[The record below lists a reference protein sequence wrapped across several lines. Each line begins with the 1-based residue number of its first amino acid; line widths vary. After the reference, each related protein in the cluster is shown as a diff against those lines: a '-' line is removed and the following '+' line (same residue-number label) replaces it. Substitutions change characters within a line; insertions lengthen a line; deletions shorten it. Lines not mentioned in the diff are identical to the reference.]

1 MGSQLFL
8 LYAGASRVLDTV
20 VPLTPGSFYWCC
32 SCRWRPRSSEG
43 CGGGDPCLAV
53 PLGFHAKHVPASEAS
68 LLAALP
74 VTQFHSI
81 FKSLLQCHLWD
92 VLPEHPILI
101 ALSAHCLCHSCPLL
115 CRSPLTHHV
124 FTCLLSV
131 CSWSNFL
138 VRSCIQLPTTAPCI
152 QKVLNKCFLN
162 EWVSHFTATGLEKSL
177 NKTKFILNIVRKEH
191 GRIHTQHK
199 LLRPFL
205 KMLCGNVYPI
215 PGKIIHR
222 NKSRGT

>member
-1 MGSQLFL
+1 MWWWRSL
-8 LYAGASRVLDTV
+8 
-20 VPLTPGSFYWCC
+20 PCC
-32 SCRWRPRSSEG
+32 SFRIPCQTCTSIGGFTAGRSS
-43 CGGGDPCLAV
+43 CDPV
-53 PLGFHAKHVPASEAS
+53 PQYLQVSAPVPPLRCSSWTPYLNSTVCSLPVS
-68 LLAALP
+68 LL
-74 VTQFHSI
+74 
-81 FKSLLQCHLWD
+81 
-92 VLPEHPILI
+92 
-101 ALSAHCLCHSCPLL
+101 CPLL
-115 CRSPLTHHV
+115 CRSPLTQHV
-124 FTCLLSV
+124 YTCLLSV

-138 VRSCIQLPTTAPCI
+138 VRSCIQLPTTAPGI
-152 QKVLNKCFLN
+152 QKVLNKCLLN